1 MDPASGTIH
10 KDFDR
15 LDQGRRESLDTA
27 RFCAALTK
35 PWVLPAEGWE
45 DGQSHAA
52 TFSSL
57 AARGI
62 TNLEGRLLLALFP
75 ANQPFFKLR
84 PAAKFR
90 FDPTVDAELLNEF
103 QQRLFIQELA
113 IMAKIERDDHL
124 IGTNEQRA
132 GFRSRMRTALSQ
144 LLITGDV
151 LIQIKDDYNLK
162 IHRRD
167 NYVTTRSLDGDV
179 LLHITQETI
188 DPLVL
193 TPEQAQVAD
202 LDLDTLAAKPVDKR
216 MRPIFTRVQW
226 HPTKKRWVIEQEIN
240 GHVIN
245 VSEEKTTPF
254 LSVPYELAPAAHY
267 GRGLIEANL
276 GDVRSMNELT
286 ERILD
291 FAAIASKSLFCLDY
305 NSQVRPRDLA
315 SPTGSV
321 IQARVQSGQV
331 TDVGVLKADKLQDF
345 SVAQSVRESIRKDLA
360 SVMLME
366 AENQPR
372 GDRVTATQIS
382 RIASELDGALGGLYG
397 PISDAI
403 QVPLIER
410 LIDMMRRTGDLPGL
424 PDDAVQIEAVT
435 GIMAL
440 SNESDQQK
448 LVMLMQTLSQFG
460 PETMSRFDQGT
471 LLDLLMR
478 QSGIYEPGLIKTDE
492 QLAQEQ
498 QQAQE
503 AALAQQAGQ
512 QAIQSGGKIMEQTV
526 ANGG

>member
-1 MDPASGTIH
+1 MDAAGGTIR
-10 KDFDR
+10 KDFER
-15 LDQGRRESLDTA
+15 LDQGRRESLDKA

-35 PWVLPAEGWE
+35 PWVLPPEGWE
-45 DGQSHAA
+45 DGQSHAT

-57 AARGI
+57 AARGV

-75 ANQPFFKLR
+75 ANQSFFKLR

-90 FDPTVDAELLNEF
+90 FDPEVDPELLTEF

-113 IMAKIERDDHL
+113 VMAKIERDDHL
-124 IGTNEQRA
+124 VGTNEQRA

-151 LIQIKDDYNLK
+151 LIQVNDDYNLK

-179 LLHITQETI
+179 LMHITQETL
-188 DPLVL
+188 DPLTL
-193 TPEQAQVAD
+193 SDEQAMVAD
-202 LDLDTLAAKPVDKR
+202 IDMETVARKSIDKR
-216 MRPIFTRVQW
+216 MMPIFNRVQW
-226 HPTKKRWVIEQEIN
+226 HPTRNRWIIEQELN
-240 GHVIN
+240 GHTIN

-321 IQARVQSGQV
+321 IQARVQGGQV

-345 SVAQSVRESIRKDLA
+345 SVAQGVRESIRKDLA

-366 AENQPR
+366 SEYQPR
-372 GDRVTATQIS
+372 GERVTATQIS

-403 QVPLIER
+403 QIPLIER
-410 LIDMMRRTGDLPGL
+410 LIDMMRRSGELPGL

-448 LVMLMQTLSQFG
+448 LVLLMQTLAQFG
-460 PETMSRFDQGT
+460 PETIARFDQGT
-471 LLDLLMR
+471 LLDLFMR
-478 QSGIYEPGLIKTDE
+478 QSGIHEPGLIKSEE

-503 AALAQQAGQ
+503 AALMQQAGQ
-512 QAIQSGGKIMEQTV
+512 QAIQSGGKIAEQSV
-526 ANGG
+526 PNGE